1 MVELRVAT
9 FNVHHCEGLDGR
21 VDVERI
27 AEVIRST
34 GAALIAL
41 QELDR
46 GLARSGE
53 VDQPAELA
61 RLLDMEAAFFPSLQR
76 DGGDYGLALL
86 ATPSVSSPAYVP
98 LPRLGTEEP
107 RGAVSALWEGLDVVS
122 THLSTMASSRRIQT
136 SALGAIAAG
145 SEGACLVLGDLN
157 QAGRSLGALTSR
169 GFTGAFGHRTLP
181 RARLRRQIDHI
192 LVRGAHLER
201 SWTVP
206 TDASDHLPLVADLVV

>member
-1 MVELRVAT
+1 MATLRVAT

-21 VDVERI
+21 LDVERV

-34 GAALIAL
+34 GADLIAL

-53 VDQPAELA
+53 VDQPAELS

-76 DGGDYGLALL
+76 DGGDYGLALMGRP
-86 ATPSVSSPAYVP
+86 AVSSPAYVP
-98 LPRLGTEEP
+98 LPRMGTEEP
-107 RGAVSALWEGLDVVS
+107 RGAVTAEWEGLSLIS
-122 THLSTMASSRRIQT
+122 THLSTHATTRRIQT

-145 SEGACLVLGDLN
+145 AEGACLVLGDLN
-157 QAGRSLGALTSR
+157 QSGRSLGALTSR

-181 RARLRRQIDHI
+181 RSRLRRQIDHI
-192 LVRGAHLER
+192 LVREAALER

-206 TDASDHLPLVADLVV
+206 TDASDHLPLVADLDF